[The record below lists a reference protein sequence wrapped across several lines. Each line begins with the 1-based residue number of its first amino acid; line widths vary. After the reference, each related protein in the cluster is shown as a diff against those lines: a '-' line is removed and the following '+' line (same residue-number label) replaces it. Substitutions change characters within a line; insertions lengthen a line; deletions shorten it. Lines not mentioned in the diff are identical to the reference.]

1 MEQRGSG
8 AQLGGCPTGAAR
20 MSTRP
25 ARPTCTRTKDQV
37 PQDHVPSALQLHDL
51 GARALGSS
59 MTALNSVNPIILP
72 EACSVHLAEMAAAVG
87 AI

>member
-1 MEQRGSG
+1 MAGRGVSRLMGVSVLGGTLCSLRAAGMEQRGSG

-37 PQDHVPSALQLHDL
+37 PQDHVPSALQLHDF
-51 GARALGSS
+51 
-59 MTALNSVNPIILP
+59 MV
-72 EACSVHLAEMAAAVG
+72 LA
-87 AI
+87 